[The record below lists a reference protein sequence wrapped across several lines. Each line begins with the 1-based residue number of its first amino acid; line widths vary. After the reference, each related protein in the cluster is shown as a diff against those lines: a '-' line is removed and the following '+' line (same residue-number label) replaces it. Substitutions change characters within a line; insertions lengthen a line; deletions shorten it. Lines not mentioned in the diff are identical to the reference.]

1 MIMKRPLGVTLIG
14 YFYVF
19 GAIILLITL
28 GVKQEIGMNIRF
40 GVPYIPE
47 FVVRISI
54 AVFSIIMAYGY
65 LNMKK
70 WGYWALMIYSI
81 LFLIISLNQITLYNS
96 QPFIGNAI
104 FSVIVIIYTYN
115 KRYNFFDSIN
125 VSS

>member
-1 MIMKRPLGVTLIG
+1 
-14 YFYVF
+14 
-19 GAIILLITL
+19 
-28 GVKQEIGMNIRF
+28 MNIRF